1 MIFAP
6 LDLYGLDPVTSARLD
21 RALDWLRT
29 VDPSTLELG
38 RNDIDGDDIF
48 ANVLRFE
55 TSPAGSKSYEAHQIG
70 RAHV

>member
-29 VDPSTLELG
+29 VDPSPLAPT
-38 RNDIDGDDIF
+38 
-48 ANVLRFE
+48 
-55 TSPAGSKSYEAHQIG
+55 TST
-70 RAHV
+70 